1 MIVAT
6 RKKSQMTL
14 NFLFFH
20 YFSSKQGKI
29 RENIATVFLIV
40 SAKAIR
46 ASAGAIRMSADCLIV
61 TIYSLILPFLQQA
74 SSKDLLT
81 PWWISNDSQSL
92 ENKKEIDRRRL
103 SKRFSQPLRKPYL
116 LNFPKSHY
124 SLKRKEPTFSIS
136 SFLRGK
142 SCKRGKEKHKFALSF
157 QRGNN
162 I

>member
-1 MIVAT
+1 MIDVT
-6 RKKSQMTL
+6 RKKPQMAL

-61 TIYSLILPFLQQA
+61 TIYSLILPLLQQA
-74 SSKDLLT
+74 S
-81 PWWISNDSQSL
+81 SNDSQSL
-92 ENKKEIDRRRL
+92 ENKKYIDRRRL
-103 SKRFSQPLRKPYL
+103 FKSLSQPLRKPYL